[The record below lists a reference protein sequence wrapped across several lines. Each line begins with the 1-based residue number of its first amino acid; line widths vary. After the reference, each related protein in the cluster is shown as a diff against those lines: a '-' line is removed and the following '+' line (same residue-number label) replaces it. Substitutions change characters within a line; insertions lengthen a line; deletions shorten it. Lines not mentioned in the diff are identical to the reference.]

1 MRKSYAALVVGAGI
15 GGIRAALDLAETG
28 QKVALIDSAPHLGGI
43 LAQLDHQFPS
53 DHCGMCK
60 MLPLA
65 ERDSSSQFCMRKG
78 LFHKNIDL
86 YLSTE
91 LDSLEG
97 EPGKFQARLRKRSTF
112 VDPTRCIGCGKCE
125 EVCPVRVP
133 SEFNAGLTL
142 RGAAHLPVP
151 HNIPNHYVVDLDN
164 CIRCWQCHEACPT
177 GAINFFFEQRRD
189 FRILVAGTEEAEFG
203 RLSDWLK
210 DLNFPLEYAA
220 TGDEVLDRVTGSAD
234 ENRISMLLLDMDTPG
249 VDLERVVSRCLEYRP
264 DLPVVL
270 MGDAAQRES
279 ATELLRMGVHEFALK
294 PFARKNFV
302 PWLDKLYMRLV
313 SDDIRNLDVV
323 SVILATGFS
332 CYDPANDPN
341 GVADVLGYGHYP
353 GVLTS
358 VEFERMLSGTGPSG
372 GKLVVPGTKRRPRRI
387 AWLQCVGSRDLK
399 TGADYCSS
407 ICCMISLKEAML
419 ARRNL
424 GSDVEMAIFYMDMRT
439 FGKEF
444 EAYKS
449 KAEKSGVRL
458 LNSRIHS
465 VVSADPTVPDGELA
479 VEYMDADGNMVS
491 EHFDMMVLAVG
502 ARPPKGILRL
512 AEAAGVELNP
522 NGFLQTEEFG
532 PSRTT
537 RLGVFA
543 AGSAGAPRDIAESVI
558 TSGAAAAGASRLIN
572 LYSPLKERT
581 PDPEPEYRDVSRER
595 ARTFIALCH
604 DCPVLESS
612 LEMDALEARLH
623 NVTSVVGVARV
634 KRTCTGEGWARIREL
649 TEELQP
655 NRIVIGAC
663 MPYAYVPK
671 LRELGRELRLN
682 PALMDV
688 VDIYTPL
695 VGIDETSHDA
705 VFNDV
710 VSRISM
716 AASKLERSDP
726 SPLPPPQQVVR
737 EALVVGGGLAGMTAA
752 MSIADHGY
760 PVTLVERSENLG
772 GNAMNLRYTL
782 EGNDPQHHMQEL
794 IEQVQKHPNITVHVD
809 ARVVLSMGR
818 AGRFMSVVSTDD
830 GAVPVEHGVSILATG
845 GHESRIYEYGYR
857 VHKNV
862 YSQLELE
869 HKLSSGEIDTGSLDS
884 VAMIQCWRSRT
895 EDRNYCSRVCCA
907 SALKN
912 LLHLKRKR
920 PGLPVYIFYR
930 DIMSYGFSEK
940 YYTEA
945 RKLGAI
951 FIRYEPG
958 RTPQVSVEDGQIV
971 LRAFEPV
978 IQREIELRPDLV
990 ALSAGLEPNDVGD
1003 LAEMF
1008 GVELDQFG
1016 FFQEAESK
1024 WRPVDFLKQGV
1035 FTCGVARA
1043 PGNMSETIASA
1054 KAAAQRCMR
1063 ILSEKRLT
1071 CGNVVAEVRHTL
1083 CSRCGL
1089 CIDVCPYG
1097 ARRLD
1102 MDHDRIVVDELLC
1115 QGCGSCTAVCP
1126 NSASVMRGFRDEQI
1140 MAVIDSALMG
1150 GNRGNS
1156 AERNVTDTPE
1166 PEEV

>member
-28 QKVALIDSAPHLGGI
+28 QKVALIDAAPHLGGI

-91 LDSLEG
+91 LDRLEG

-112 VDPTRCIGCGKCE
+112 VDPSRCIGCGECE
-125 EVCPVRVP
+125 AICPVRVP
-133 SEFNAGLTL
+133 NEFNAGLSM

-164 CIRCWQCHEACPT
+164 CVRCWQCHEACPT
-177 GAINFFFEQRRD
+177 GAIDFFFDQRKE
-189 FRILVAGTEEAEFG
+189 FNILVAGTDEKGYAE
-203 RLSDWLK
+203 LVQWLG
-210 DLNFPLEYAA
+210 DLNFPLDHAA
-220 TGDEVLDRVTGSAD
+220 TGDEVLDKVTGGG
-234 ENRISMLLLDMDTPG
+234 NVSMLLLDMDTPG
-249 VDLERVVSRCLEYRP
+249 VDLERVVSRCLEYNP
-264 DLPVVL
+264 GLPIVL
-270 MGDAAQRES
+270 VGTTEQREDAA
-279 ATELLRMGVHEFALK
+279 ELLRMGVLEYAVR
-294 PFARKNFV
+294 PFVHKRFV

-313 SDDIRNLDVV
+313 SDDMLDLDVV

-332 CYDPANDPN
+332 CYDPSNDPN
-341 GVADVLGYGHYP
+341 GVADVLGYGQYP
-353 GVLTS
+353 GVVTS
-358 VEFERMLSGTGPSG
+358 VEFERMLSGTGPTG
-372 GKLVVPGTKRRPRRI
+372 GKLEIPGTGRKPKRI

-399 TGADYCSS
+399 TGANYCSS

-419 ARRNL
+419 ARKAL
-424 GSDVEMAIFYMDMRT
+424 GPDVEMTVFYMDMRT

-444 EAYKS
+444 ESYKA
-449 KAEKSGVRL
+449 KAERNGVRL
-458 LNSRIHS
+458 INSRIHS
-465 VVSADPTVPDGELA
+465 VIAADPLNPQGELA
-479 VEYMDADGNMVS
+479 VEYMNSDGQLVP
-491 EHFDMMVLAVG
+491 EKFDMMVLAVG
-502 ARPPKGILRL
+502 ARPPRNAARL
-512 AEAAGVELNP
+512 AEAAGVERNSH
-522 NGFLQTEEFG
+522 GFLQTEEFG

-558 TSGAAAAGASRLIN
+558 TAGAAAAGASRLIN

-581 PDPEPEYRDVSRER
+581 PDPEPEYRDVSRKR

-604 DCPVLESS
+604 DCPTLENS
-612 LEMDALEARLH
+612 LDMDALEERLR
-623 NVTSVVGVARV
+623 NISSVVGVARI
-634 KRTCTGEGWARIREL
+634 KRTCTGEGWAQIREL
-649 TEELQP
+649 TEELAP

-671 LRELGRELRLN
+671 LRELGRELQLN
-682 PALMDV
+682 PSLMDV
-688 VDIYTPL
+688 VDIYTPV
-695 VGIDETSHDA
+695 VGMDETTREA
-705 VFNDV
+705 VFDNV
-710 VSRISM
+710 LSRLSM
-716 AASKLERSDP
+716 AASRLERADP

-737 EALVVGGGLAGMTAA
+737 QALVVGGGLAGMTAA

-760 PVTLVERSENLG
+760 PVTLVERAEELG

-782 EGNDPQHHMQEL
+782 EGNDPQHHMLEL
-794 IEQVQKHPNITVHVD
+794 VEQVRKHPNITVHTD

-830 GAVPVEHGVSILATG
+830 GALPVEHGVSILATG

-869 HKLSSGEIDTGSLDS
+869 HKLASGEIDTGSLNS

-895 EDRNYCSRVCCA
+895 EDRNYCSRICCA

-920 PGLPVYIFYR
+920 PDLPVYVFYR
-930 DIMSYGFSEK
+930 DIMSYGFSEQ

-951 FIRYEPG
+951 FIRYVPERP
-958 RTPQVSVEDGQIV
+958 PQVSVEEGHIV

-978 IQREIELRPDLV
+978 LQREIELRPDLV
-990 ALSAGLEPNDVGD
+990 ALSAGLEPNDVTD

-1016 FFQEAESK
+1016 FFREAESK

-1054 KAAAQRCMR
+1054 KAAAQRSMR
-1063 ILSEKRLT
+1063 ILSEQRLT
-1071 CGNVVAEVRHTL
+1071 CGNVVAEVRQTL

-1097 ARRLD
+1097 ARRMD
-1102 MDHDRIVVDELLC
+1102 MEHDRIVVDELLC

-1150 GNRGNS
+1150 VVAGRK
-1156 AERNVTDTPE
+1156 ET
-1166 PEEV
+1166 EEV